1 MESKG
6 FLEKTFSVEFVLD
19 TTITNSYDSSARPI
33 WSIGLKLVGE
43 VTAMKDSDVQARIIG
58 AAKTLFGR
66 FGFKKTSLADI
77 ATEARMG
84 KSSLYHYF
92 PSKEELFRAVVIE
105 EMGILSQRVREA
117 VAKEDG
123 PEAKLKTFVLTRM
136 RATRE
141 LANAYAT
148 LHEEYLDQF
157 GFVER
162 VREQSFQ
169 AEVEMIRSIL
179 EEGVQAGE
187 FEVADSGLAAY
198 AIALALKGLEYPWL
212 AKSQERKIKRDLD
225 LLLEMLMKAI
235 RK

>member
-1 MESKG
+1 ME
-6 FLEKTFSVEFVLD
+6 D
-19 TTITNSYDSSARPI
+19 
-33 WSIGLKLVGE
+33 
-43 VTAMKDSDVQARIIG
+43 DVQARIIG

-66 FGFKKTSLADI
+66 FGFKKTSLTDI

-92 PSKEELFRAVVIE
+92 PSKEELFRAVVLE
-105 EMGILSQRVREA
+105 EMETLSQQAREA
-117 VAKEDG
+117 VEKEDR
-123 PEAKLKTFVLTRM
+123 PEAKLKAFVLTRM

-148 LHEEYLDQF
+148 LHEEYLDHL

-169 AEVEMIRSIL
+169 AEVEMVTSIL

-187 FEVADSGLAAY
+187 FEITDSGLAAY

-212 AKSQERKIKRDLD
+212 VKSKERNIEHDLD
-225 LLLEMLMKAI
+225 LLLGMLIKAV
-235 RK
+235 RR